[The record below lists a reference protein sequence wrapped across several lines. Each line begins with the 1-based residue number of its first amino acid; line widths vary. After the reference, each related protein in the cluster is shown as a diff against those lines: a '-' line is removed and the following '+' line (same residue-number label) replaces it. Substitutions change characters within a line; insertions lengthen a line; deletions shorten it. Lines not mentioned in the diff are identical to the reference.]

1 MIYLKKTL
9 LKMLRLIVSD
19 VKKSKN
25 NRKKVKENK
34 KIGAIPKARG
44 FSHVRDRRGAMRN
57 IDLIPDYL
65 FKRIFRLDKTT
76 FAMLLAKITPLIG
89 KNKAKAELNGS
100 GGEISPEIMLLATL
114 RFLAGGMKWDICLA
128 LDIGF
133 GSYWGERGVIWPT
146 IYAIDCLTD
155 FEIGLPL
162 NEEAEMRKIAEE
174 FAAMCP
180 NSSEQ
185 FWGCVMAVDGWICA
199 TRKPKKDETRFP
211 RYSMC
216 MKVSYCT

>member
-1 MIYLKKTL
+1 
-9 LKMLRLIVSD
+9 MLRLIVSD

-25 NRKKVKENK
+25 NRKKVKGNK

-100 GGEISPEIMLLATL
+100 GGEISPEIMD
-114 RFLAGGMKWDICLA
+114 RNVESGMI
-128 LDIGF
+128 I
-133 GSYWGERGVIWPT
+133 V
-146 IYAIDCLTD
+146 
-155 FEIGLPL
+155 
-162 NEEAEMRKIAEE
+162 
-174 FAAMCP
+174 
-180 NSSEQ
+180 
-185 FWGCVMAVDGWICA
+185 V
-199 TRKPKKDETRFP
+199 
-211 RYSMC
+211 
-216 MKVSYCT
+216 